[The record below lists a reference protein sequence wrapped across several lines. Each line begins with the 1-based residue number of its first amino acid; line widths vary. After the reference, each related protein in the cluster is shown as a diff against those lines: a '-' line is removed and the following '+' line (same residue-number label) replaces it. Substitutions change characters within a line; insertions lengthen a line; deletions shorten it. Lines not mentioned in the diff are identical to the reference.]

1 MSLFLTNKDSQMLIA
16 VKDTGV
22 GIPSHMQQIIFER
35 FRQVDSTS
43 TRSHGGSGLG
53 LSIVQQ
59 ICNLLGGQVRVESEV
74 GKGSTFF
81 VALPLNGNAVM
92 AVPNAQMAVEGAS

>member
-1 MSLFLTNKDSQMLIA
+1 
-16 VKDTGV
+16 
-22 GIPSHMQQIIFER
+22 MQQIIFER

-43 TRSHGGSGLG
+43 TRAHGGSGLG

-59 ICNLLGGQVRVESEV
+59 ICNLVGGQVRLESEV

-81 VALPLNGNAVM
+81 VTLPMNANSV
-92 AVPNAQMAVEGAS
+92 QLASSPHLIGEAAR